1 MHAIRMP
8 WVAAILAVALLAAST
23 AAVVSTSAATVGPIH
38 ELAVDVD
45 LHTDKP
51 ALQRRNAKSVTP
63 PSPRH
68 LYGVRTWL
76 TCTKKGR
83 ERG

>member
-1 MHAIRMP
+1 MHASRMP
-8 WVAAILAVALLAAST
+8 WVAAMLAVALLAAS
-23 AAVVSTSAATVGPIH
+23 AAVVSASATTVGPIR